1 MELEPEDRGGHEQAP
16 RRVIIAD
23 DHELAR
29 LGLRTML
36 SPEPDLEVVG
46 EAATGREAIDLTR
59 KLEPDLVLM
68 DIRMPDLDGLAATRA
83 IKEALPRTSILIVT
97 LSEDPD
103 YLMEAMRVGASGF
116 VLKDASRREVVLA
129 VRQVL
134 TGESPLDPKL
144 SAQLIRRLAG
154 QATAKQRPASRGDDL
169 TPRELEVLR
178 LVAEGKTNAEIGQSL
193 FVSVGTVKVHVERII
208 NKLGVSDRTQAAV
221 RGVEL
226 GYLTPPF
233 QARTGCADTPPG
245 GRCRGPRTSARPGHQ
260 CTAARVPFRACAGR
274 RSDGR
279 GARDHE
285 WLAAAGLRFLRAR
298 PARQAEA
305 RTAAAGQT
313 ARRRRGRPRPRTG
326 SAH

>member
-1 MELEPEDRGGHEQAP
+1 MALEPESGPVQQAQAP
-16 RRVIIAD
+16 RRVVIAD

-36 SPEPDLEVVG
+36 TPEPDLEVVG
-46 EAATGREAIDLTR
+46 EAATGKEAIELTR
-59 KLEPDLVLM
+59 RLEPDLVLM
-68 DIRMPDLDGLAATRA
+68 DIRMPDIDGLAATRA
-83 IKEALPRTSILIVT
+83 IKEALPHTSILIVT

-103 YLMEAMRVGASGF
+103 YLMEALRVGAAGF

-154 QATAKQRPASRGDDL
+154 QTPAKERPAMRGDEL

-178 LVAEGKTNAEIGQSL
+178 LVAEGKTNAEIAQSL

-221 RGVEL
+221 RAVEL
-226 GYLTPPF
+226 GYLKP
-233 QARTGCADTPPG
+233 
-245 GRCRGPRTSARPGHQ
+245 
-260 CTAARVPFRACAGR
+260 
-274 RSDGR
+274 DG
-279 GARDHE
+279 
-285 WLAAAGLRFLRAR
+285 
-298 PARQAEA
+298 
-305 RTAAAGQT
+305 
-313 ARRRRGRPRPRTG
+313 
-326 SAH
+326 